1 MQSLLGKYGEVDVEK
16 AIETLE
22 FICDRQH
29 IDIEKINS
37 YSEKGKLYI
46 SAIGMPFNDTSS
58 KAEKLAKYLIVPI
71 GCYNK
76 FNSRPL
82 CASFMKDNNNTWTG
96 VYIDT
101 LKGLL
106 NRFVEYSDYTTKDVT
121 ALVGNIQEDFNC
133 LGYGYND
140 IVSNNNN
147 SLLDADIFNI
157 DLSNPIEKEIE
168 QVESTVTPDRI
179 KLERGDKFIQS
190 LYDRILLKEKWNR
203 DNYSYLVNYINCLLR
218 KISIDINSD
227 TVNGYIYNKDK
238 QALCF
243 NSGLI
248 DKYMNDIYIL
258 IKDNTLSLLD
268 SKSTLIDLGFNRECI
283 SNMPKPIRFWK
294 DKSELIFDGALENF
308 DLDNV
313 NSLNHIIVERR
324 YRLPQAYQDMKTDVV
339 CSKIKMGITNALK
352 MAEHNHY
359 YCVPMY
365 NFKRGNIQYLLPVY
379 MDNSLEDTP
388 EVVAIVGKDKGIY
401 TVKTLIGLDE
411 AYINAR
417 MISKPDNNWLTI

>member
-1 MQSLLGKYGEVDVEK
+1 MQSLLSKYGEVDVEK

-46 SAIGMPFNDTSS
+46 SEIGMPFNDTSS

-71 GCYNK
+71 GYNNK

-121 ALVGNIQEDFNC
+121 TLVGGIQEDFNC

-157 DLSNPIEKEIE
+157 AVAKEIE
-168 QVESTVTPDRI
+168 QVESTVIPDRI

-203 DNYSYLVNYINCLLR
+203 DNHSYLVNYINCLLR

-248 DKYMNDIYIL
+248 DKYMNDIYI
-258 IKDNTLSLLD
+258 
-268 SKSTLIDLGFNRECI
+268 
-283 SNMPKPIRFWK
+283 
-294 DKSELIFDGALENF
+294 
-308 DLDNV
+308 
-313 NSLNHIIVERR
+313 H
-324 YRLPQAYQDMKTDVV
+324 
-339 CSKIKMGITNALK
+339 
-352 MAEHNHY
+352 
-359 YCVPMY
+359 
-365 NFKRGNIQYLLPVY
+365 
-379 MDNSLEDTP
+379 TP
-388 EVVAIVGKDKGIY
+388 
-401 TVKTLIGLDE
+401 
-411 AYINAR
+411 
-417 MISKPDNNWLTI
+417 